1 VASIDLRSNAMLAC
15 KNLLKD
21 IENVISQSHVATW
34 QLRHKHLRIFYHL
47 CVTMQHLGL
56 RNKPFNAQLLVT
68 TWQPRHVNTRLGG

>member
-1 VASIDLRSNAMLAC
+1 MLAC

-56 RNKPFNAQLLVT
+56 RNKASNAQLHVT